1 MISKEFKSVILKELN
16 LDDFEINDETTA
28 DQVPGWD
35 SLNHLNVILAIE
47 EAFNVHLSSYD
58 ILKCNNIGNLYNLV
72 QNKLEMKA
80 Q

>member
-47 EAFNVHLSSYD
+47 EAFNVHFSSYD

>member
-16 LDDFEINDETTA
+16 LDDFDINDETTA

-47 EAFNVHLSSYD
+47 EAFHIQLNSYD
-58 ILKCNNIGNLYNLV
+58 ILKCNNIGDLYNLV
-72 QNKLEMKA
+72 QSKLEPNA
-80 Q
+80 

>member
-1 MISKEFKSVILKELN
+1 MISDEFRSVILKELN

-47 EAFNVHLSSYD
+47 EAFQIQLSSYD
-58 ILKCNNIGNLYNLV
+58 IIKCNNIGDLYNLV
-72 QNKLEMKA
+72 QSKLE
-80 Q
+80 